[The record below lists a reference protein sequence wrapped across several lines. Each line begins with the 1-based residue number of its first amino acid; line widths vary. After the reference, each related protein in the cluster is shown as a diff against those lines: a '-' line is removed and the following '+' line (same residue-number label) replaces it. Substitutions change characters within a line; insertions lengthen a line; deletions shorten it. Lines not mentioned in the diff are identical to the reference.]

1 MKLSRLFK
9 REVKAPPEE
18 PGLTRTESLACVP
31 QRSPSVN
38 WDEEE
43 PHEVIIEYPLSIK
56 PFFISLAKKFNK
68 GEEQR
73 LTKKLQ
79 LDSIG
84 SRVWLMLDG
93 ETDVKTIIKDIAH
106 PAGLTL
112 QEAEISVT
120 TFLRELGRRGLILIK
135 SPGSNNS

>member
-9 REVKAPPEE
+9 RQPPAPPEE
-18 PGLTRTESLACVP
+18 PELTRTKSLACVP
-31 QRSPSVN
+31 LRAPSIN
-38 WDEEE
+38 WSEEE
-43 PHEVIIEYPLSIK
+43 PHEVVIEYPLSIK
-56 PFFISLAKKFNK
+56 PFFISLAKRFNK

-93 ETDVKTIIKDIAH
+93 ETDVKTIIKNTAQ

-120 TFLRELGRRGLILIK
+120 TFLRELGRRGLIIIK
-135 SPGSNNS
+135 SPSP

>member
-1 MKLSRLFK
+1 MKLSRLFRRK
-9 REVKAPPEE
+9 TTVTPEK
-18 PGLTRTESLACVP
+18 PKVTRTKSLACVP
-31 QRSPSVN
+31 ERAPSIH

-43 PHEVIIEYPLSIK
+43 THAVVIEYPLPIK

-79 LDSIG
+79 LDDIG

-93 ETDVKTIIKDIAH
+93 ETDVKTIIKEIA
-106 PAGLTL
+106 PSAGLTL

-135 SPGSNNS
+135 SPTP